1 MWFKEAS
8 ACADSATWHLAMEF
22 EMNSINANK
31 TWDLVELPKNW
42 SALSCKWV
50 YRIKEMFDSAT
61 PKFKQFHF
69 EYSGAKIKKDNAQ
82 TENDKKTET
91 IFHIENPKGKTT
103 GVLELR
109 TRSL

>member
-1 MWFKEAS
+1 MFQSTHCVRISREEESSKDEA
-8 ACADSATWHLAMEF
+8 C
-22 EMNSINANK
+22 
-31 TWDLVELPKNW
+31 V
-42 SALSCKWV
+42 
-50 YRIKEMFDSAT
+50 RIVT
-61 PKFKQFHF
+61 GHNQFHF